1 MQGESTKVIKR
12 LKKKT
17 KQLFNTKM
25 VSINYRQGLSS
36 LNLRKYGNLKNLF
49 EKIVNITTTIK
60 VVFIKIKES
69 SKLNYSF

>member
-1 MQGESTKVIKR
+1 MQGESIKVIKR

-17 KQLFNTKM
+17 KQLSNTKM

>member
-1 MQGESTKVIKR
+1 
-12 LKKKT
+12 
-17 KQLFNTKM
+17 M
-25 VSINYRQGLSS
+25 VSINYIQGLSS